1 MNIYWRDHALAR
13 FAITMILGGCVLPLA
28 LATPF
33 GHLADAQ
40 TIESKGEGGSPIPSE
55 RLIDPRQGEERT
67 SFQVAAPWSPGI
79 QLPADVVMCY
89 GVGPDLPDRIAGW
102 RAQGYITH
110 VMTGVSW
117 GNYQDYLYG
126 RFDGERHVDE
136 AQTDRHGNV
145 ISHGGDVYYMC
156 PGPNFGTYLAQNVI
170 KAIDAGAEAI
180 HLEEPEFWARAG
192 YSEGFKRAW
201 RAHYNEDWIPP
212 HQSPDAQYRASKLKY
227 ILYRDA
233 LKQIFDA
240 VKEHNAK
247 TGKNVKCHVP
257 THSLVNYAQWR
268 IVSPASSLLQVG
280 ADGYIAQVW
289 TGTARTPNMYR
300 GELRERTFQ
309 TAFLEYGAMV
319 ALTRGSG
326 GRLWLLHDPIE
337 DNPNHTWEDYRA
349 NWECTVVAS
358 LFWPE
363 TARYEIAPWPDRVFH
378 GKYPR
383 PQNGRSQIEPRPIP
397 PDYATEL
404 LAVMNAL
411 NDMNQTEIAWESG
424 TRGVGLVVSDA
435 MMFQREGPDAS
446 DPHLGSFFGLALPL
460 LQRGAPIEPVQLE
473 NLKKTSDLDRY
484 KVLVMTYEGMKPMTD
499 DADPVLAD
507 WVKRGGVLLFI
518 DDDRDPYNGIRSWWN
533 APEGSSYEK
542 PRQALFETLGVGQDA
557 EPGAHKVGEGT
568 LIWDASSPASLS
580 YKPEGASHVRNLV
593 EQASAAAGLD
603 YQETNHMILR
613 RGPYVIAAGLEPTPG
628 EPPREL
634 KGRFVD
640 LFDSRLKV
648 VDSVT
653 LDPDRR
659 SLLIDLDR
667 VQTDK
672 PRVIAAACKI
682 TGEATTDDG
691 GLSFVARGP
700 KDTTAAVRVFSP
712 RRPGRVVIDGQ
723 PLNDATQTWDEAS
736 RTLLLRFDNSAD
748 GRLIAVD

>member
-1 MNIYWRDHALAR
+1 MRPPPRTRAPRRVASAL
-13 FAITMILGGCVLPLA
+13 ILSVCILPSA
-28 LATPF
+28 L
-33 GHLADAQ
+33 GQLVKAQ
-40 TIESKGEGGSPIPSE
+40 EAPSIPPE

-67 SFQVAAPWSPGI
+67 SFQVAAPWDPGI

-89 GVGPDLPDRIAGW
+89 GVGPDLPDRIAQW
-102 RAQGYITH
+102 KARGYIPH

-136 AQTDRHGNV
+136 AQTDRNGNV

-201 RAHYNEDWIPP
+201 REHYKENWIPP
-212 HQSPDAQYRASKLKY
+212 HQSPDAQYRTSQLKY
-227 ILYRDA
+227 VLYRDA
-233 LKQIFDA
+233 LKQIFNA
-240 VKEHNAK
+240 VKEHNAR
-247 TGKNVKCHVP
+247 TGKSVKCYVP
-257 THSLVNYAQWR
+257 THSLVNYAQWK
-268 IVSPASSLLQVG
+268 IVSPESSLLQVG

-337 DNPNHTWEDYRA
+337 DNPNHTWEDYRT

-363 TARYEIAPWPDRVFH
+363 AARYEIAPWPDRIFH

-383 PQNGRSQIEPRPIP
+383 PERRRRQRDPLVQPTPIP
-397 PDYATEL
+397 ADYATEL

-411 NDMNQTEIAWESG
+411 NDMDQSEIAWESG

-473 NLKKTSDLDRY
+473 NLKTTSDLDRY
-484 KVLVMTYEGMKPMTD
+484 KVLVMTYEGMKPMTA

-507 WVKRGGVLLFI
+507 WVKGGGVLVFV
-518 DDDRDPYNGIRSWWN
+518 DDDRDPYNDVRGWWN
-533 APEGSSYEK
+533 AADGPSYK
-542 PRQALFETLGVGQDA
+542 TPRQALFNALGVGRDA
-557 EPGAHKVGEGT
+557 KPGTQKVGAGT
-568 LIWDASSPASLS
+568 LIWDASSPAALS
-580 YKPEGASHVRNLV
+580 YQPDGAAQVRKLL
-593 EQASAAAGLD
+593 EQACGAAGLGYAEAD
-603 YQETNHMILR
+603 HMVLR

-628 EPPREL
+628 ATPHEL
-634 KGRFVD
+634 KGRFID
-640 LFDSRLKV
+640 LFDARLRV

-659 SLLIDLDR
+659 ALLIDLGR
-667 VQTDK
+667 VPTDQ
-672 PRVIAAACKI
+672 PRVVAAACKI
-682 TGEATTDDG
+682 TGEAATKEG

-700 KDTTAAVRVFSP
+700 KNTTASVRAAFPS
-712 RRPGRVVIDGQ
+712 RPAKVLVNGQ
-723 PLNDATQTWDEAS
+723 PLDDAAQTWDDAS
-736 RTLLLRFDNSAD
+736 STLLLRFENSAD
-748 GRLIAVD
+748 GHLIEMSS

>member
-1 MNIYWRDHALAR
+1 MRPSHRGRALRR
-13 FAITMILGGCVLPLA
+13 FATALILVGCVVPLIS
-28 LATPF
+28 
-33 GHLADAQ
+33 GHPAKAQ
-40 TIESKGEGGSPIPSE
+40 EESPIPPD

-67 SFQVAAPWSPGI
+67 SFQEAAPWNPGI

-89 GVGPDLPDRIAGW
+89 GVGPDLPERIAKW
-102 RAQGYITH
+102 KSRGYITH

-117 GNYQDYLYG
+117 GEYQDYLYG
-126 RFDGERHVDE
+126 RFDGKQHVDE

-156 PGPNFGTYLAQNVI
+156 PGPNFGTYLSQNVI

-201 RAHYNEDWIPP
+201 REHYQEDWIPP
-212 HQSPDAQYRASKLKY
+212 HESPDAQYRASRLKY
-227 ILYRDA
+227 VLYRDA

-247 TGKNVKCHVP
+247 TGKDVKCYVP
-257 THSLVNYAQWR
+257 THSLVNYAQWK
-268 IVSPASSLLQVG
+268 IVSPESSLLQVG

-309 TAFLEYGAMV
+309 TAFFEYGAMV

-337 DNPNHTWEDYRA
+337 DNPGYTWEDYRV

-363 TARYEIAPWPDRVFH
+363 VARYEISPWPNRVFH

-383 PQNGRSQIEPRPIP
+383 PQRGRRGGPAIEPKPIP
-397 PDYATEL
+397 ADYATEL
-404 LAVMNAL
+404 LGVMNAL
-411 NDMNQTEIAWESG
+411 NDMDQTDIEWESG
-424 TRGVGLVVSDA
+424 TRGLGLVVSDA

-446 DPHLGSFFGLALPL
+446 DNHLGSFFGLALPL
-460 LQRGAPIEPVQLE
+460 LQRGAPVEPVQLE
-473 NLKKTSDLDRY
+473 NLKKSSDLDRY
-484 KVLVMTYEGMKPMTD
+484 KVVIMTYEGMKPMTA

-507 WVKRGGVLLFI
+507 WVKGGGVLLFV

-533 APEGSSYEK
+533 APEGPSYET
-542 PRQALFETLGVGQDA
+542 PRQALFEALGLGRDA
-557 EPGAHKVGEGT
+557 KPGAHKVGEGT
-568 LIWDASSPASLS
+568 LIWDASSPAALS
-580 YKPEGASHVRNLV
+580 YRPEGAAHVQQLV
-593 EQASAAAGLD
+593 ERAASAAGLD
-603 YQETNHMILR
+603 YKETDHMVLR
-613 RGPYVIAAGLEPTPG
+613 RGPYVVAAGLEPTPG
-628 EPPREL
+628 ESPREL
-634 KGRFVD
+634 KGRFID
-640 LFDSRLKV
+640 LFDAQLKV
-648 VDSVT
+648 LDSVT

-672 PRVIAAACKI
+672 PRVIAAACKV
-682 TGEATTDDG
+682 TGEETTDDG

-700 KDTTAAVRVFSP
+700 KDTTASARVSLA
-712 RRPGRVVIDGQ
+712 RRPGKVAVDGEA
-723 PLNDATQTWDEAS
+723 LDDKAQTWDEAS
-736 RTLLLRFDNSAD
+736 QTLLLRFDNSAD
-748 GRLIAVD
+748 GRLIEIE